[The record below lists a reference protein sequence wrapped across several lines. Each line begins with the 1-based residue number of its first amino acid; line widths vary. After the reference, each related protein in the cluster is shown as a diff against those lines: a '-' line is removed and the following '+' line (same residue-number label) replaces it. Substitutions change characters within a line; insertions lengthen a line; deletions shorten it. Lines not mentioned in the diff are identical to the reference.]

1 MSTSPDDVR
10 TREPHR
16 LLAIYLNDHLGG
28 SAAGLALVR
37 RCRRSNAG
45 TPLDRVLIDVE
56 AEIEADQRTL
66 EALMVRLGIG
76 RNRVK
81 RTLGSIAEFA
91 ARLKGNGRLVRY
103 SPLSRVVEL
112 EGLAAGIVTKR
123 SLWRSLRAIA
133 DRHPALDAAALDIL
147 VARATSQYDRVIAEH
162 DRAAEIAF
170 PAHDPG
176 ESASSSVEAAWQ

>member
-1 MSTSPDDVR
+1 MSTNQDDAP

-28 SAAGLALVR
+28 SSGGLALVR

-45 TPLDRVLIDVE
+45 TPLDRVLSDVE

-66 EALMVRLGIG
+66 ETLMVRLGIA
-76 RNRVK
+76 RSRVK
-81 RTLGSIAEFA
+81 QTLGSIAEFA
-91 ARLKGNGRLVRY
+91 ARVKSNGRLARY

-112 EGLAAGIVTKR
+112 EALAAGIVTKR
-123 SLWRSLRAIA
+123 SLWRSLRAVA
-133 DRHPALDAAALDIL
+133 DRHPGLDAAALDIL
-147 VARATSQYDRVIAEH
+147 IARATSQYDRVITEH

-170 PAHDPG
+170 P
-176 ESASSSVEAAWQ
+176 E